1 MMALLLG
8 GIRLHGLEFTGNPN
22 AVVSSNHE
30 SRAQRQ
36 SFDSDSNYCVAP
48 PQTFAFEPAP
58 AVFSRVVAA
67 QDVFL
72 AAHPDGWH
80 SNRPPPPS
88 NIFHN

>member
-1 MMALLLG
+1 MMGLLLG

-48 PQTFAFEPAP
+48 PQIFAFEPAP

-80 SNRPPPPS
+80 FNRPPPS
-88 NIFHN
+88 FQSFS